1 MRFDVIRVILI
12 TFFVT
17 ILSAAP
23 EFFIND
29 QANLLRAETRNAIEQ
44 MSADLLERSQTYFL
58 LLTETREQ
66 IGDFDEDARKVFG
79 KFIQDVPDYRGMM
92 LYIQVEK
99 GTDRGKIRF
108 ATGYG
113 LRGVFEFEKVRRILK
128 EEILKFR
135 EDLTNQKP
143 LIDGLRSY
151 FEILSDSQIGRDPEL
166 DADFFSLFL
175 GKKIIWFL
183 GLLIVSICIGSVL
196 FVYSKTKCP
205 RCSSKLHIN
214 IRPLYK
220 SESPYK
226 RIKIIKCFDCNYFRK
241 YLF

>member
-1 MRFDVIRVILI
+1 MRFNTIESLLLL
-12 TFFVT
+12 TFAVG
-17 ILSAAP
+17 LSAAP
-23 EFFIND
+23 QLFIND

-44 MSADLLERSQTYFL
+44 MSSDLLERSQTYFL
-58 LLTETREQ
+58 LLTESREQ
-66 IGDFDEDARKVFG
+66 ITDFDEDARKAFG
-79 KFIQDVPDYRGMM
+79 KFIQDVPEYRGMM

-108 ATGYG
+108 ASGYG

-143 LIDGLRSY
+143 LLDGLESY
-151 FEILSDSQIGRDPEL
+151 FEILMDNQPQPSSLSENNYSG
-166 DADFFSLFL
+166 FFA
-175 GKKIIWFL
+175 GKKIIWLL
-183 GLLIVSICIGSVL
+183 GLMIVSICIGSVL

>member
-1 MRFDVIRVILI
+1 
-12 TFFVT
+12 
-17 ILSAAP
+17 
-23 EFFIND
+23 
-29 QANLLRAETRNAIEQ
+29 
-44 MSADLLERSQTYFL
+44 MSSDLLERSQTYFL
-58 LLTETREQ
+58 LLTESREQ
-66 IGDFDEDARKVFG
+66 ITDFDEDARKAFG
-79 KFIQDVPDYRGMM
+79 KFIQDVPEYRGMM

-108 ATGYG
+108 ASGYG

-143 LIDGLRSY
+143 LLDGLESY
-151 FEILSDSQIGRDPEL
+151 FEILMDNQPQPSSLSENNYSG
-166 DADFFSLFL
+166 FFA
-175 GKKIIWFL
+175 GKKIIWLL
-183 GLLIVSICIGSVL
+183 GLMIVSICIGSVL